1 MGWAGVR
8 HRVRPGRAWPESVA
22 AVAAGAAQ
30 LPAVFALLCW
40 QALATDRYGVGYGP
54 AFGLLCLFLFAPV
67 LLPVLGLLH
76 AWAQILPGAVVAD
89 VVLRRVPWP
98 LWARR
103 LLGVTLV
110 GAVWAVVGAAWAGM
124 SFPAT
129 AACLAA
135 LGALPVL
142 AMEYARVRPTGSRG
156 LWWRAAGASVVLFL
170 LALVA
175 GPVASAVGLVEE
187 YEPPPLSAERVAGVW
202 HGEDGAA
209 LKLLPGGR
217 AELTRMPVDPG
228 VRATADLMVCDGAGS
243 WRLEPGR
250 VRDGVVVR
258 LAADEAG
265 EAGEGEDGCRGETV
279 WWSGGTERSPELFV
293 FFGDPDA
300 SSPRVLTRDP

>member
-8 HRVRPGRAWPESVA
+8 RRVDKGRAWPESVA

-30 LPAVFALLCW
+30 LPAVCALLFW
-40 QALATDRYGVGYGP
+40 QALAADRYGVGYGP
-54 AFGLLCLFLFAPV
+54 AFGLLCLLLFAPV

-76 AWAQILPGAVVAD
+76 AGAQILPGALVAD

-98 LWARR
+98 RWVRR

-110 GAVWAVVGAAWAGM
+110 GAVWAVVGAVWAGM
-124 SFPAT
+124 SFFVT
-129 AACLAA
+129 VACLAA

-142 AMEYARVRPTGSRG
+142 AMEYARVRPKSNRG
-156 LWWRAAGASVVLFL
+156 LWWRAAGASVVLFV
-170 LALVA
+170 LALV
-175 GPVASAVGLVEE
+175 GGSVASAVGLVEE
-187 YEPPPLSAERVAGVW
+187 YEPPALSAERVAGVW
-202 HGEDGAA
+202 RGEDGAV

-228 VRATADLMVCDGAGS
+228 GRATVDFVVCDGVGS

-265 EAGEGEDGCRGETV
+265 EEDGCRGETV
-279 WWSGGTERSPELFV
+279 WSSGGTERSPELFV